1 MLENTVLPGL
11 VSVGA
16 GILMIL
22 VRFRRWKW
30 FMEHYKFQRTED
42 ALGVKGADIF
52 YLLNGLVFIV
62 LGVLLI
68 LGVL

>member
-1 MLENTVLPGL
+1 MTDNTVLPGI

-22 VRFRRWKW
+22 LRFQRWKW
-30 FMEHYKFQRTED
+30 FMNHYKFRRTED
-42 ALGVKGADIF
+42 ALGVKGADVF

-62 LGVLLI
+62 LGILLI
-68 LGVL
+68 IGAL